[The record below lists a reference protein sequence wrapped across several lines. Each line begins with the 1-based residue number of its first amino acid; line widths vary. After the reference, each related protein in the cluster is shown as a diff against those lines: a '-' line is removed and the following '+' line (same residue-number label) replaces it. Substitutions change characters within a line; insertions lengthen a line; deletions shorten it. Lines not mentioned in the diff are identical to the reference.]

1 MSDKNRKIAVIC
13 LFTDR
18 RKADSW
24 KGNLY
29 EEYRMSR
36 VTRSTRTRKA
46 TIQKPKR
53 KPVTKLSSR
62 EKARRAHQSALDK
75 LGRAYGAECGKGS
88 VAAKKSS
95 LSKGKQVVML
105 FGILNKLLTKASPEE
120 LRSPWHMLAKLTS
133 TIHKAKEAC
142 RKACRSAHK
151 ANGTEAS
158 VDDVKNSTNGLRKR
172 IPAMNRFL
180 ELASEKLAVA
190 IGTVT
195 LVSGKKRLV
204 WTEALPVWSTILE
217 SRTSRITQKVA
228 RGIDIADP
236 RRTFILGVDYK
247 KTYSDSL
254 TSVTL
259 KDGSVE
265 QHCEVKHGP
274 NGAERV
280 TKCRIELVVLG
291 EHYDEIKEALPA
303 LKDIVANHEDFLKSA
318 EDMVAADYPEFV
330 IPADGVVNIPE
341 EAQAA
346 YEADCAATDAANAA

>member
-1 MSDKNRKIAVIC
+1 
-13 LFTDR
+13 
-18 RKADSW
+18 
-24 KGNLY
+24 
-29 EEYRMSR
+29 MSR

-46 TIQKPKR
+46 TIQTPKR
-53 KPVTKLSSR
+53 KPVTKLSSW
-62 EKARRAHQSALDK
+62 EEARRKHHSALDT
-75 LGRAYGAECGKGS
+75 LGRKYGKECGVGS
-88 VAAKKSS
+88 VAAKKSTT
-95 LSKGKQVVML
+95 SKNKQVTML
-105 FGILNKLLTKASPEE
+105 FEILNKLVTKASPEE
-120 LRSPWHMLAKLTS
+120 LRSPWHLLAKLAP
-133 TIHKAKEAC
+133 TIHKAKAAC
-142 RKACRSAHK
+142 RKACKSEHK
-151 ANGTEAS
+151 KEYGTEAS
-158 VDDVKNSTNGLRKR
+158 PDAVKASTKGLRDR
-172 IPAMNRFL
+172 VPSMNRFL

-195 LVSGKKRLV
+195 LAPGKKRLV
-204 WTEALPVWSTILE
+204 WAEAHPVWSTILE

-236 RRTFILGVDYK
+236 RRTFILGIDYK

-265 QHCEVKHGP
+265 EHCEVKHGP
-274 NGAERV
+274 KGAERV

-291 EHYDEIKEALPA
+291 EQYDEIKSALPA
-303 LKDIVANHEDFLKSA
+303 LKDIVANHDDFLKSA
-318 EDMVAADYPEFV
+318 EDMVAADFPEFV